1 MEDDLVAF
9 ARNLD
14 RCWLEQRFDEL
25 AAYLAP
31 DIVFVAAG
39 GAARLEGREAAVQ
52 SYRAFMERSRIL
64 RFEASGH
71 EVTESGDAAVV
82 EYGWDMAW
90 ESDGEEHAAQGR
102 EVLVLSRT
110 GGRWCAIWRM
120 QLSG

>member
-14 RCWLEQRFDEL
+14 QCWLEQRFDEL

-31 DIVFVAAG
+31 DVVFVAAG
-39 GAARLEGREAAVQ
+39 GARRDGREAAVE
-52 SYRAFMERSRIL
+52 SYRAFMALSTIR
-64 RFEASGH
+64 RFDASGYD
-71 EVTESGDAAVV
+71 VTASGDAAVV

-90 ESDGEEHAAQGR
+90 ESEGKAFDARGR
-102 EVLVLSRT
+102 EVLVLSRGAEGWT
-110 GGRWCAIWRM
+110 VFWRM